1 VPREDELSMVRVRMI
16 KPTIAT
22 RKPMTKK
29 MRQPQALKLSAVMSD
44 ENNRAEAEQ
53 QPDWN
58 RKSDAGAPEGAEFRP
73 RRLLDNPGRC
83 GAELRAETDILQQPK
98 HDQ

>member
-1 VPREDELSMVRVRMI
+1 
-16 KPTIAT
+16 
-22 RKPMTKK
+22 MTKK

-53 QPDWN
+53 QPDRN

-83 GAELRAETDILQQPK
+83 GAELRAETDTLQQPK

>member
-1 VPREDELSMVRVRMI
+1 
-16 KPTIAT
+16 
-22 RKPMTKK
+22 
-29 MRQPQALKLSAVMSD
+29 MSD

-53 QPDWN
+53 QPDRN
-58 RKSDAGAPEGAEFRP
+58 RKSDAGAAEFRS

-83 GAELRAETDILQQPK
+83 GAELRAETDTLQQPK

>member
-53 QPDWN
+53 QPDRN
-58 RKSDAGAPEGAEFRP
+58 RKSDAGAAEFRS

-83 GAELRAETDILQQPK
+83 GAELRAETDTLQQPK